1 MLAVQQIHYYIHHT
15 YLFLPHPHA
24 LPVRILGKNSARRKA
39 GALSGA
45 LRDDE

>member
-15 YLFLPHPHA
+15 YLFLPHA